1 MEIIYKVMKS
11 INIKTGRVRARP
23 MIVTSYISWIS
34 SNKILQI
41 YRNKIAD
48 SLLNVT
54 CKVSHGKFNR

>member
-34 SNKILQI
+34 SNKIVQI

-54 CKVSHGKFNR
+54 CMMYHG

>member
-1 MEIIYKVMKS
+1 MEIVYKVMKS

-23 MIVTSYISWIS
+23 MAVTAYISWIS
-34 SNKILQI
+34 SNKTLQI

-54 CKVSHGKFNR
+54 CMMYHG